1 MFTEKGYHESYY
13 DQAPERL
20 RVNSVGLSGQ
30 GFDSAY
36 RLVRACMEMVICSER
51 TIARFQKTDKPLI
64 IVGEMLNNS
73 TEARDAFRQGL
84 RA

>member
-1 MFTEKGYHESYY
+1 MFTEKGYHERYY

-36 RLVRACMEMVICSER
+36 RLVRACMEMVI
-51 TIARFQKTDKPLI
+51 
-64 IVGEMLNNS
+64 
-73 TEARDAFRQGL
+73 
-84 RA
+84 